1 LSKYELVA
9 PEQMPLPPPG
19 VMTRRL
25 FSQRALA
32 GLAGGSALAGVLA
45 ACGNQSSPSSAA
57 PSGSGAA
64 AKTGAPLAMQ
74 SSWVPD
80 AEFTGYF
87 EGLRG
92 GYYKKVG
99 LDYQFIPGGSS
110 ISPESIVIEGKA
122 QLALS
127 EPDLTASIAA
137 KGAKFKIIGAQF
149 QKNPIGIMSLPKS
162 NIHGP
167 HDLIGKKVGVPSV
180 NQLTI
185 QALFKVNG
193 INPGD
198 VHILPYSFD
207 PTPVANGD
215 LDAAIAFV
223 TTDPYLLLAKGIKTN
238 TFLLADYGVE
248 LYNDA
253 IVVTEDTLKNRRADL
268 VKFIKASSA
277 AWNTVM
283 TDTANRKKYVDL
295 VTQDFGKS
303 LGDSY
308 SSQLFQLESEFP
320 LMTSPVTK
328 AKGLYWMD
336 QAGINANLKTIE
348 LLKIKAPPNLF
359 DTSVLEEAYAN
370 GPHPTL

>member
-1 LSKYELVA
+1 MTQSEFVS
-9 PEQMPLPPPG
+9 PEI
-19 VMTRRL
+19 TRRI

-32 GLAGGSALAGVLA
+32 GLAGGSFLATALA
-45 ACGNQSSPSSAA
+45 ACGNQAGSPSS
-57 PSGSGAA
+57 PA
-64 AKTGAPLAMQ
+64 AKAGGPLAMQ

-87 EGLRG
+87 EGIKG
-92 GYYKKVG
+92 GYYKKIG

-110 ISPESIVIEGKA
+110 ISPESVVIEGKA

-137 KGAKFKIIGAQF
+137 KQGAPFKIIGAQF

-167 HDLIGKKVGVPSV
+167 QDLIGKKVGVPSV

-185 QALFKVNG
+185 AALFKVNG
-193 INPGD
+193 INPSE
-198 VHILPYSFD
+198 VKILPYSYD
-207 PTPVANGD
+207 PTPVANGE

-223 TTDPYLLLAKGIKTN
+223 TTDPFLLLAKGIKTN

-253 IVVTEDTLKNRRADL
+253 MVVTADTLKNRRADL

-277 AWNTVM
+277 AWNQVI
-283 TDTANRKKYVDL
+283 TDTANRKQYVDL

-308 SSQLFQLESEFP
+308 DSQLFQLEAEIP
-320 LMTSPVTK
+320 LMTSAVTK

-336 QAGINANLKTIE
+336 QAGIDGNLKTIE
-348 LLKIKAPPNLF
+348 LLKIKAPPDLF
-359 DTSVLEEAYAN
+359 DTSVLEEAYAD
-370 GPHPTL
+370 GPHPAL

>member
-1 LSKYELVA
+1 LTK
-9 PEQMPLPPPG
+9 PEFVTPEAGMPVLPPG
-19 VMTRRL
+19 VMTRRV

-32 GLAGGSALAGVLA
+32 GIAGSGVLASALA
-45 ACGNQSSPSSAA
+45 ACGNQAGSPSA
-57 PSGSGAA
+57 PA
-64 AKTGAPLAMQ
+64 AKAGGPLAMQ

-87 EGLRG
+87 EGIKG

-110 ISPESIVIEGKA
+110 ISPESVVIEGKA

-137 KGAKFKIIGAQF
+137 KQGAPFKIIGAQF

-185 QALFKVNG
+185 AALFKVNG
-193 INPGD
+193 INPSD
-198 VHILPYSFD
+198 VHILPYSYD

-223 TTDPYLLLAKGIKTN
+223 TTDPFLLLSKGIKTN

-253 IVVTEDTLKNRRADL
+253 MVVTEDTLKNRRADL

-277 AWNTVM
+277 AWNQVI
-283 TDTANRKKYVDL
+283 TDTANRKQYIDL

-308 SSQLFQLESEFP
+308 NSQLFQLEAEIP

-336 QAGINANLKTIE
+336 QAGIDGNLKTIE
-348 LLKIKAPPNLF
+348 LLKIKAPPDLF
-359 DTSVLEEAYAN
+359 DTSILEEAYAD
-370 GPHPTL
+370 GPHPAL

>member
-1 LSKYELVA
+1 LTQSEL
-9 PEQMPLPPPG
+9 PDG
-19 VMTRRL
+19 VITRRL

-32 GLAGGSALAGVLA
+32 LAGGSVMASALA
-45 ACGNQSSPSSAA
+45 ACGNQSGSPSS
-57 PSGSGAA
+57 PA
-64 AKTGAPLAMQ
+64 AKAGGPLAMQ

-87 EGLRG
+87 QGMQG

-99 LDYQFIPGGSS
+99 LNYQFIPGGSS
-110 ISPESIVIEGKA
+110 ISPESVVIAGKA

-137 KGAKFKIIGAQF
+137 KQGAPFKIIGAQF

-185 QALFKVNG
+185 AALFKVNG
-193 INPGD
+193 INPAE
-198 VHILPYSFD
+198 VKILPYSFD

-223 TTDPYLLLAKGIKTN
+223 TTDPFLLLSKGIKTN
-238 TFLLADYGVE
+238 TFLLADYGVP

-253 IVVTEDTLKNRRADL
+253 IVVTKDTLKNRRADL
-268 VKFIKASSA
+268 VKFIRASSA
-277 AWNTVM
+277 AWNQVM
-283 TDTANRKKYVDL
+283 TDTANRKKYVEL
-295 VTQDFGKS
+295 VTQNYGKS
-303 LGDSY
+303 LGDTY
-308 SSQLFQLESEFP
+308 NSQLFQLEAEIP
-320 LMTSPVTK
+320 LMTSGMVKT
-328 AKGLYWMD
+328 KGLYWMD
-336 QAGINANLKTIE
+336 QAGIDGNLKTIE
-348 LLKIKAPPNLF
+348 LLKIKAPKDLF

-370 GPHPTL
+370 GPHPVL